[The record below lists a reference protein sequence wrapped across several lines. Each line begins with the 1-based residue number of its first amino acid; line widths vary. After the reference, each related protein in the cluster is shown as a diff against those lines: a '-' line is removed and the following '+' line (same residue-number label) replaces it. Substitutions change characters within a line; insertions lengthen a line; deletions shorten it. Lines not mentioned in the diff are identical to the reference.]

1 MCNFRIAPNPNYG
14 LNRHLLNPPPPEQGE
29 KVKFVDCGDGRVEA
43 AFRNVRAGPCLL
55 AELLVL
61 VVHVLLPSR
70 SPLLHSAPHTAMN
83 GQGQCRTGV
92 RTGEM
97 TSALSAPVIHS
108 VTGDSA
114 QRACIAES
122 TPPLPQSCS
131 QKKIKMLGKGK
142 RKKMHVSREDFF
154 PYSSVLFVFFRSRML
169 QCAIQR
175 SRTCATHE
183 RKD

>member
-1 MCNFRIAPNPNYG
+1 MTCRKLVGDVEEHGAAVMCNFRIAPNPNYG

-55 AELLVL
+55 VELLVL

-97 TSALSAPVIHS
+97 TSAPSAPVILS

-122 TPPLPQSCS
+122 TSPCHNPA
-131 QKKIKMLGKGK
+131 KKK
-142 RKKMHVSREDFF
+142 
-154 PYSSVLFVFFRSRML
+154 
-169 QCAIQR
+169 
-175 SRTCATHE
+175 
-183 RKD
+183 